1 MLIVIPELDEE
12 QVQNTVARFQ
22 TVITRTGGEAS
33 EPRFWGKRRLAYE
46 IDNRNDAFYV
56 VMEFTTGERTLV
68 ELKRILRVSDDI
80 MRNMIVK
87 LPPEALNQEDD
98 SSPAPVAEEQS
109 IEPETREETV
119 TVGASAE
126 PEAPDAGE
134 SSDNEESR

>member
-12 QVQNTVARFQ
+12 QVRNTVARFQ

-56 VMEFTTGERTLV
+56 VMEFTAGERTLV
-68 ELKRILRVSDDI
+68 ELKRILRVSDDV

-87 LPPEALNQEDD
+87 LPPEALNQENTTEV
-98 SSPAPVAEEQS
+98 PAADETPS
-109 IEPETREETV
+109 EPETV
-119 TVGASAE
+119 AVGAASEADADE
-126 PEAPDAGE
+126 PT
-134 SSDNEESR
+134 DNRESR